1 VPLHDNIIPI
11 LQNEREKR
19 KQMQINPKNKE
30 DILRQVNIQEPD
42 GTIFSLDVV
51 EIETIEDL
59 KTDIELMTGINV
71 NDQTLTYNNNII
83 KD

>member
-83 KD
+83 KN